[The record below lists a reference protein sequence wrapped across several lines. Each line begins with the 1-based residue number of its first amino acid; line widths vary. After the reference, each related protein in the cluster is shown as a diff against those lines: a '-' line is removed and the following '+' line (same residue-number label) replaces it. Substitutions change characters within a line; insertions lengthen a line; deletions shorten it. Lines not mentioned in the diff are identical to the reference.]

1 MSATC
6 RILTTAAE
14 DTAMFARVLDAR
26 QPASSTTLDAAAF
39 LKWQRA
45 QGRTPWG
52 QTHLTHLALTDGLA
66 LLASAARFEFSG
78 WLDGRPVP
86 VWGLGSLLRHTSDT
100 GDAGVRRL
108 LEQTL
113 ASAEAAGVG
122 VVLLFSTR
130 GTVWPHDLG
139 FTDMTP
145 PEVDLTFPPTR
156 RPGAPMLSI
165 RAGEDLDLPQLA
177 GMTAGPYTARFRLE
191 RDTPFIRHTMTV
203 RRLLAGLQADGH
215 ERLEFFVTEEGM
227 RAAAFVVLSVSD
239 DGWRIEQCGD
249 RDPTGARVGAILQ
262 ALIARDPTV
271 TAPRVHGWLPPGFA
285 PPQAVATPGA
295 NSDHLVLARV
305 LDSAAA
311 PLGLGEA
318 VFWIA
323 DWF

>member
-6 RILTTAAE
+6 RILTTDAE
-14 DTAMFARVLDAR
+14 DTALLARVLDAQQR
-26 QPASSTTLDAAAF
+26 ASSTTLDAAAF

-52 QTHLTHLALTDGLA
+52 QAHLTHLTLTDGPA
-66 LLASAARFEFSG
+66 LYASAARFELSG
-78 WLDGRPVP
+78 WLDGRPVS
-86 VWGLGSLLRHTSDT
+86 VWGLGSLLSHTAGSGESD
-100 GDAGVRRL
+100 VRIL
-108 LEQTL
+108 LDQTL
-113 ASAEAAGVG
+113 ASAAAAGVG
-122 VVLLFSTR
+122 VALLFSTR
-130 GTVWPHDLG
+130 GTVWPYELG
-139 FTDMTP
+139 FTDVTP

-177 GMTAGPYTARFRLE
+177 GMTAGPYTARFRLD
-191 RDTPFIRHTMTV
+191 RDMPFIRHTMAV
-203 RRLLAGLQADGH
+203 KRLLAGLQTEGR

-271 TAPRVHGWLPPGFA
+271 TAPRVHGWLPPGFV

-295 NSDHLVLARV
+295 SSDHLVLARV
-305 LDSAAA
+305 LDGSTP
-311 PLGLGEA
+311 PLGPGDA
-318 VFWIA
+318 VYWMA
-323 DWF
+323 DRF